1 MGKGLQRAWG
11 AIASA
16 ASTVVPG
23 PDSSIGDMI
32 PYLAAGSLRCA
43 RFGHDGE
50 DTITCG
56 EGEKEIDVCDGMC
69 WLDGGGE
76 RQASVRPSS
85 IEVIIVLSLG
95 HPSENNDPPPLVRTI
110 IPPFL
115 PLPSCWHHFSPS
127 QPDTLSSRYPSGS
140 LPGPEPRGVLFNRT
154 SRAAMLTASRRSL
167 LRRARDLLFTRW
179 GLLDWLRLLWCA
191 LVCWYEFASFH
202 YALSSCTWPDG
213 PLPASPDKPVH
224 VLLVADPQVRDL
236 STSRRIGFST
246 LRQYTLDLALKR
258 HWHFASRTH
267 PDVVIFLGDI
277 LASWRLIRT
286 DEEYERNLRKFREIF
301 QLHPGVMSYY
311 VPGNNDVGLN
321 IEPSAAREARS
332 RFTTH
337 FGPLNQ
343 KVALRNH
350 TLVMLDAAGLV
361 EEDYLRAAKYI
372 DYEHWKPLP
381 HGTVEFVHSLQ
392 KDSQVHSMVLFT
404 HIPLH
409 RPDTASCGPL
419 REKGTIHRGVGPGY
433 QNTLGKK
440 TTTFLLQALRP
451 SMVYRFVTNG
461 CFLPRIE

>member
-1 MGKGLQRAWG
+1 
-11 AIASA
+11 
-16 ASTVVPG
+16 
-23 PDSSIGDMI
+23 
-32 PYLAAGSLRCA
+32 
-43 RFGHDGE
+43 
-50 DTITCG
+50 
-56 EGEKEIDVCDGMC
+56 
-69 WLDGGGE
+69 
-76 RQASVRPSS
+76 
-85 IEVIIVLSLG
+85 
-95 HPSENNDPPPLVRTI
+95 
-110 IPPFL
+110 
-115 PLPSCWHHFSPS
+115 
-127 QPDTLSSRYPSGS
+127 
-140 LPGPEPRGVLFNRT
+140 
-154 SRAAMLTASRRSL
+154 MLTASRRSL
-167 LRRARDLLFTRW
+167 LRRARDLLFARW

-213 PLPASPDKPVH
+213 PLPAVCVPDVFSPDKPAH
-224 VLLVADPQVRDL
+224 VLLVADPQLRDL

-267 PDVVIFLGDI
+267 PDAVIFLGDI

-301 QLHPGVMSYY
+301 HLHPGVTSYY

-381 HGTVEFVHSLQ
+381 HGTVEFAHSLQ
-392 KDSQVHSMVLFT
+392 NGEAYDSHSMVLLT

-433 QNTLGKK
+433 QNMLGKK
-440 TTTFLLQALRP
+440 TTSFLLQTLRP
-451 SMVYRFVTNG
+451 SMVYSADDKDYCDYVHIPPKSYGADTTATSTAHTVREVTLKAFSPSSEIRRPG
-461 CFLPRIE
+461 FQLLSLASSSEDGTRALADTPCFFPDYSSVYSWRYTPLFFLTLSILIILRL